1 MPADFVQDAIVK
13 TISGQHVWNP
23 DKSLFD
29 HLIGVISGDIWR
41 LAVSKENKTTRPDDN
56 VIQIEDHQASAE
68 LELVRKGQEQTFLS
82 YLELRQPELR
92 QLAESILRDPV
103 RRNSLELSLKF
114 DWSPT
119 KVESL
124 KRELRRAVDEF
135 IELGDE
141 LAIKK
146 RSGART
152 VEPRVSAG
160 PPKSVLRTGEVLM
173 APDKH
178 YDSVP
183 EEILAALEVDEGI

>member
-1 MPADFVQDAIVK
+1 LAF
-13 TISGQHVWNP
+13 
-23 DKSLFD
+23 
-29 HLIGVISGDIWR
+29 WR
-41 LAVSKENKTTRPDDN
+41 SQRRNKTTRPDDN

-146 RSGART
+146 AIWGAHSRT
-152 VEPRVSAG
+152 PSI
-160 PPKSVLRTGEVLM
+160 PPAHRKACSRTGR
-173 APDKH
+173 
-178 YDSVP
+178 S
-183 EEILAALEVDEGI
+183 